1 MSTPDDTP
9 ATTPAHDPEPSW
21 LERER
26 EVRPPRGG
34 AGAWLGLMALL
45 VGGLALMGTG
55 VSREE
60 GPLFA
65 AGLLLATLAFAVPL
79 QLLGRAE
86 R

>member
-1 MSTPDDTP
+1 
-9 ATTPAHDPEPSW
+9 
-21 LERER
+21 
-26 EVRPPRGG
+26 
-34 AGAWLGLMALL
+34 
-45 VGGLALMGTG
+45 MGTG